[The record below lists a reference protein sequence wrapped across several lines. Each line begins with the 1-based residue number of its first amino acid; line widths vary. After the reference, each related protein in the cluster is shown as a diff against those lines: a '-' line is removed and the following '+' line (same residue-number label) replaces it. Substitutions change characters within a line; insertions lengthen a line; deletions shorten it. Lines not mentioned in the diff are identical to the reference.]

1 MEIELAKHIDLIDDD
16 RIKAYIAKK
25 REAREFDDLTK
36 SEPQTNEI

>member
-25 REAREFDDLTK
+25 KEERKVVKEAR
-36 SEPQTNEI
+36 